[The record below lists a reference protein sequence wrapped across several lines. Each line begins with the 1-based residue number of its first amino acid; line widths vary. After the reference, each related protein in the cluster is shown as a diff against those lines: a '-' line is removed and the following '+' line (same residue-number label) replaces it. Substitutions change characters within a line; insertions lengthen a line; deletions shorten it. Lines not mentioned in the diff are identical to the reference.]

1 MPTKSIKVT
10 LQYCKENVLK
20 EKDFFKELRD
30 LQYNTY
36 RACNQAISYLYQ
48 NDMQNLLQKELD
60 IPKKDDKLIYGKT
73 FGSWIENRLNEYMV
87 GALSNNVAQTRQLV
101 TARYNNDKKQGLLKG
116 DVSLT
121 RFKRNIPLIIHNKAY
136 KVIDTPK
143 GLGLEI
149 GFFNTFK
156 QNELGIKRVRFILPN
171 LGGAEKATLKR
182 LLDGSYKLGTGQI
195 KFNERKKKWQIAIAY
210 TFEQEPKEVN
220 EDLVMGIDLGISK
233 VATMSVYNTS
243 TEEYQL
249 ISFKERCIDG
259 AELISYRQK
268 LESRRKATAIAS
280 KWASDN
286 NTGKG
291 YKARM
296 ELSNSIGD
304 KYKRFRDTYN
314 HKISRYIVD
323 LAVKYKVA
331 LIQMEDLSG
340 FSDQQEESLLRNWS
354 YYDLQQKVQ
363 YKAEEKSIKVHLI
376 NPEFTSQ
383 RCSECGNI
391 DKDNRLTQK
400 EFICTTCG
408 YKENADINAS
418 KNIAIPTIESIIK
431 EHVKGQEKQK
441 NK

>member
-1 MPTKSIKVT
+1 MPTKAIKVT
-10 LQYCKENVLK
+10 LQYCNDNILK

-60 IPKKDDKLIYGKT
+60 IPKVEDKQIYGKS
-73 FGSWIENRLNEYMV
+73 FGSWIENRLNDYMI
-87 GALSNNVAQTRQLV
+87 GALSSNVAQTRQFIA
-101 TARYNNDKKQGLLKG
+101 ARYNNDKKLGLLKG
-116 DVSLT
+116 NVSLT
-121 RFKRNIPLIIHNKAY
+121 RFKRNIPLIIHNKGY

-149 GFFNTFK
+149 GFFNVPK
-156 QNELGIKRVRFILPN
+156 QNELGIKRVKFLLPN
-171 LGGAEKATLKR
+171 LGGTEKVTLKR
-182 LLDGSYKLGTGQI
+182 LLDGSYKLGSGQI
-195 KFNERKKKWQIAIAY
+195 KYNERKKKWQIAIAY
-210 TFEQEPKEVN
+210 TFEQDSKEVN

-233 VATMSVYNTS
+233 VATMSIYNTS

-249 ISFKERCIDG
+249 MSFKERSIDG
-259 AELISYRQK
+259 AELIAYRQK
-268 LESRRKATAIAS
+268 LESRRKTTAIAS
-280 KWASDN
+280 KWSSDN

-291 YKARM
+291 YKTRM

-314 HKISRYIVD
+314 HKVSRYIVD
-323 LAVKYKVA
+323 LAVKHEIA

-340 FSDQQEESLLRNWS
+340 FSDQQAESLLRNWS

-363 YKAEEKSIKVHLI
+363 YKAEEKNIKVHFI
-376 NPEFTSQ
+376 NPEYTSQ
-383 RCSECGNI
+383 RCSSCGNI

-400 EFICTTCG
+400 DFICTVCKH
-408 YKENADINAS
+408 KENADVNAS
-418 KNIAIPTIESIIK
+418 KNIAIPNIESIIK
-431 EHVKGQEKQK
+431 EYK